1 MAATNIII
9 EGAVTLTTNA
19 DGTTALIAGAP
30 LVLTDTGITILPG
43 AAAMNGGASVQF
55 IGAAR
60 AAAQMDGVAAAAFI
74 GTSISHR
81 GVAQADGAGQV
92 AFSGS
97 LRRFGAAQMNGA
109 ALMVATSAP
118 PPFPGIAQ
126 MDGAASMI
134 ATGNRIGPN
143 TYNVAMVQNIINS
156 QVIKSPLRMRLSI
169 AHNIQL
175 ADSRVFKFKAVQGLL
190 ESFKLDDSP
199 TDHTQY
205 HYVFTTPIGVRPDL
219 LPSWNA
225 VLSLVQNLVMS
236 QTTSQKFIWGRILT
250 QALRVSAAAGA
261 RGLYKRVLAQL
272 LKLSDIE
279 GFSHTFPIALTQNI
293 NIHPWQAN
301 GFGLKLLQKLLVA
314 TSSSPVFNYHLA
326 LVGRVVVAGLIDKL
340 FSAVLTQLFTVHSV
354 LGRQFTANSS
364 LAQLLTVSPA
374 FTSKLVLQI
383 VGNLQLSPSQLVKMI
398 YRGDQLLDGVAITA
412 LYISPS
418 GTTTTWAVNTRT
430 NAVTEYL
437 NYDFRSFALMGN
449 RYVAAGSDGLYE
461 LDGDTD
467 DGALIISE
475 MMSGYLQLNEK
486 KLFGIK
492 GAYVAIRGGG
502 RFYLKLVSGDGR
514 EYIYELKAQPNLM
527 TTKKKVGKGIKTTYM
542 AFELITEGQDF
553 DLDSL
558 EFIPMTSGRRV

>member
-1 MAATNIII
+1 MS
-9 EGAVTLTTNA
+9 TTNLLIGLEPA
-19 DGTTALIAGAP
+19 TFVTDWQGTVVLGGTP
-30 LVLTDTGITILPG
+30 LLADTGITILS
-43 AAAMNGGASVQF
+43 AAAQMNGAASVQF

-60 AAAQMDGVAAAAFI
+60 AAAQMDGVAAAAFA
-74 GTSISHR
+74 GTAISHR
-81 GVAQADGAGQV
+81 GAAQANGVGQA

-97 LRRFGAAQMNGA
+97 LGHFSAARMDGA

-134 ATGNRIGPN
+134 ATGNRTGRN
-143 TYNVAMVQNIINS
+143 TYNVAMVQNIVGS

-169 AHNIQL
+169 VHNIQL
-175 ADSRVFKFKAVQGLL
+175 ADSRVFKFKAGQQLI

-205 HYVFTTPIGVRPDL
+205 HYVFTTPIGVRSDL

-250 QALRVSAAAGA
+250 QALRVSAALVG
-261 RGLYKRVLAQL
+261 RGVYKKSLAQL
-272 LKLSDIE
+272 FRLSDVD
-279 GFSHTFPIALTQNI
+279 GFSHTIPVILNQII
-293 NIHPWQAN
+293 NLFSAQ
-301 GFGLKLLQKLLVA
+301 GSTTRLKLLQKFLVA
-314 TSSSPVFNYHLA
+314 TASSPVFNYHLA
-326 LVGRVVVAGLIDKL
+326 LVGRVVVASLIDKL
-340 FSAVLTQLFTVHSV
+340 FSAVLTQLFAVHDASPTH
-354 LGRQFTANSS
+354 QFISNNS
-364 LAQLLTVSPA
+364 LAQLLTVSQT
-374 FTSKLVLQI
+374 FTSKFILQI
-383 VGNLQLSPSQLVKMI
+383 VGNIQLSPSQLVKMI
-398 YRGDQLLDGVAITA
+398 YRGDALLDGVAITA

-418 GTTTTWAVNTRT
+418 GTTTTWAINTRT

-437 NYDFRSFALMGN
+437 NYNFRSFAMMGN

-467 DGALIISE
+467 NGELIISE

-514 EYIYELKAQPNLM
+514 EYVYELKAQPNLM
-527 TTKKKVGKGIKTTYM
+527 TTKVRVGKGIKTTYM
-542 AFELITEGQDF
+542 AFDLVTEGQDF